1 MFHSNFTF
9 DFYFLN
15 PVVVVV
21 VVVSLVPYNMQTLV
35 KNQLAFVINIDQIL
49 LAKEMVTE

>member
-15 PVVVVV
+15 PVLVV
-21 VVVSLVPYNMQTLV
+21 VVVSLVLYNMQTLV